1 MKNKN
6 NKYTIIGNSAAAI
19 AAVES
24 IRKVDQE
31 SGITLIASE
40 EHHTYSRPLISYW
53 LGGEVDDERMP
64 YRPPDFY
71 EKNGVDTM
79 LGVEVTSVDPEPRV
93 LTTRDGDEV
102 PFDRLLIA
110 TGGTPIVPPDVEG
123 AEAEGVFTFTTWE
136 DARAIESYIE
146 EHGVKK
152 ALVVGAGLIGLKST
166 EALGAREIE
175 VTVVELADRVLSAT
189 FDNTASMLAREAME
203 KAGIHTLCENTVSS
217 IEQEEGRVRSATL
230 RDGTEVDAELVLFAI
245 GVRPNTALV
254 QDTPI
259 QVDRGILVDD
269 RMETSVEGIYAAGD
283 VAQAGQ
289 LLTDERRT
297 LPILPTAY
305 RQGSV
310 AGSNMAGATRKYEGG
325 VPMNSVDI
333 FGLPTISVG
342 MTAPDDE
349 DTECLTRFEEE
360 ENTYKKLV
368 LKDDRIVGAIFIG
381 DIERAGIFTGLIKQK
396 VDVSRFKDV
405 LLSDDF
411 GLLSLPAEYRK
422 HVVSGLGMEV

>member
-1 MKNKN
+1 MK
-6 NKYTIIGNSAAAI
+6 NKYTIIGNSAAAVG
-19 AAVES
+19 AVES
-24 IRKVDQE
+24 IRQVDGE
-31 SGITLIASE
+31 SGITVIAWE
-40 EHHTYSRPLISYW
+40 PHHTYSRPLISYW

-64 YRPPDFY
+64 YRSADFY
-71 EKNGVDTM
+71 EKNDVETM
-79 LGVEVTSVDPEPRV
+79 LGVKVTSVDPESRI
-93 LTTRDGDEV
+93 LTTDDGREI
-102 PFDRLLIA
+102 PFDKLLIA
-110 TGGTPIVPPDVEG
+110 TGGTPIVPPDVGG
-123 AEAEGVFTFTTWE
+123 ANAEGVFTFTTWE
-136 DARAIESYIE
+136 DARTIDAYIE
-146 EHGVKK
+146 QYGVQN

-166 EALGAREIE
+166 EALATRDIS

-189 FDNTASMLAREAME
+189 FDKTASRLAQEAME
-203 KAGIHTLCENTVSS
+203 KAGVHAICENTVSS
-217 IEQEEGRVRSATL
+217 IQQEDGRVRGATL
-230 RDGTEVDAELVLFAI
+230 RDGTELDVDLVLFAI

-254 QDTPI
+254 RDSNI

-269 RMETSVEGIYAAGD
+269 QMETSVAGIYAAGD
-283 VAQAGQ
+283 VAQARQ
-289 LLTDERRT
+289 LLSDERRT

-310 AGSNMAGATRKYEGG
+310 AGTNMAGKGRNYEGG
-325 VPMNSVDI
+325 IPMNSVDV

-342 MTAPDDE
+342 MTTPDDE
-349 DTECLTRFEEE
+349 DVECITRYDED

-368 LKDDRIVGAIFIG
+368 LKDNRIVGAIFIG